1 MNPNRA
7 LAYARAHRPKFVAEL
22 KEFLRFPSVSSNPK
36 RSSDVK
42 RCAHWLATHL
52 GRIGLRVRIIDTP
65 GNPIVYASWRGIRDA
80 PTLLLYG
87 HYDVVPAEPLSQ
99 WKTPPFT
106 PTLYEGSLYARGAT
120 DDKGPLFA
128 HVKAIESYLRTSRTL
143 PLNLK
148 CIFEGEEEI
157 GSKHLLS
164 FISRHK
170 DRLRAD
176 AAVIS
181 DTRMLGPDHPAISYA
196 QRGGLRAEIEVRGPA
211 HELHAGTF
219 GGAVLNPLQALCQII
234 AKLLDS
240 KGRIRIP
247 GFYDD
252 VREWGAAER
261 AFMKRVGSTDEALR
275 RDAHAPRGWGEEGF
289 TAYERTTIR
298 PALDINGIHGGHTG
312 PGVKGVIP
320 THATAK
326 LSFRL
331 VPDQDPEIIAS
342 LFREYVS
349 RIAPAAVNV
358 SVRTFSPI
366 RSVVIDRKHTA
377 ITTASHAYEKGFGR
391 PAVFLR
397 SGGSIPV
404 VSAFQNVLGIPTA
417 LMGFGLPDD
426 NMHGANEKFD
436 LPIFFRAINTSIWYL
451 MNLAQTLR
459 NVAPHSRELELQS

>member
-7 LAYARAHRPKFVAEL
+7 LAYARSHRPKFVSEL
-22 KEFLRFPSVSSNPK
+22 KEFLRFPSVSSDPK
-36 RSSDVK
+36 RVGDVK
-42 RCAHWLATHL
+42 RCARWLANHL
-52 GRIGLRVRIIDTP
+52 GRLGLRVRVIETS
-65 GNPIVYASWRGIRDA
+65 GNPIVYASWRGARNT

-99 WKTPPFT
+99 WKTHPFR
-106 PTLYEGSLYARGAT
+106 PTLQSGSLYARGAT

-128 HVKAIESYLRTSRTL
+128 HLKAIESYMQTSRAL

-148 CIFEGEEEI
+148 CLFEGEEEI
-157 GSKHLLS
+157 GSKHLLP
-164 FISRHK
+164 FILCHRDK
-170 DRLRAD
+170 LRAD

-181 DTRMLGPDHPAISYA
+181 DTRMLGPDRPAISYA

-211 HELHAGTF
+211 RELHAGTF
-219 GGAVLNPLQALCQII
+219 GGAVLNPLQALCEIV
-234 AKLLDS
+234 AKLLGPR
-240 KGRIRIP
+240 GRIRIP

-252 VREWGAAER
+252 VREWGASER
-261 AFMKRVGSTDEALR
+261 GFMKRAGPSDEKLR
-275 RDAHAPRGWGEEGF
+275 REAGAPEGWGEEGY

-298 PALDINGIHGGHTG
+298 PSLDINGIHGGHNG

-331 VPDQDPEIIAS
+331 VPDQDPAVIAN
-342 LFREYVS
+342 LFREYVTK
-349 RIAPAAVNV
+349 IAPAAGQV

-366 RSVVIDRKHTA
+366 RSVVIDRQHPA
-377 ITTASHAYEKGFGR
+377 ITTANRAYEKGFGR
-391 PAVFLR
+391 PAAFLR

-404 VSAFQNVLGIPTA
+404 VRAFQDQLGIPTA
-417 LMGFGLPDD
+417 LMGFGLPND

-451 MNLAQTLR
+451 MEVARTLGKGT
-459 NVAPHSRELELQS
+459 PESHELEWQA